1 MRPVPLFQKGM
12 EDMKKRTAVLA
23 FLLLFLAGA
32 GEGAGWYNMYTGG
45 VWNNPG
51 SCLIDTMIYNK
62 TMANATLKTMQKNQS
77 QGTRP
82 QKQTPQAPQASRA
95 RPTTYR
101 PSGKP
106 SPVPSALARTLTDRK
121 ADRDTM
127 TAFFNEALANYGD
140 YARQAKRPNDLGLA
154 MAFFFGVCIGI
165 TTDNQVDDPAIFAAA
180 RQMDVVLAE
189 QTGVGSAPDAKKEE
203 MAHTL
208 ACLATF
214 ALAGVTQAEEEDNPE
229 GAESFRELARQSMSE
244 VFGIDVDSV
253 KMDHGGLR
261 ILD

>member
-1 MRPVPLFQKGM
+1 M
-12 EDMKKRTAVLA
+12 MKKTAVLV

-32 GEGAGWYNMYTGG
+32 GAGAGWYNMYTGG

-51 SCLIDTMIYNK
+51 SCLLDTMIYNK
-62 TMANATLKTMQKNQS
+62 TMAKVALKNMQKNQS
-77 QGTRP
+77 QAARP
-82 QKQTPQAPQASRA
+82 QKQPQQVPQA
-95 RPTTYR
+95 RPTTFR

-127 TAFFNEALANYGD
+127 TAFFSQALANYGD
-140 YARQAKRPNDLGLA
+140 YSRQAKRPNDLGLA

-165 TTDNQVDDPAIFAAA
+165 TTDNQVDDPAIFATA

-214 ALAGVTQAEEEDNPE
+214 ALAGVTQAEEEGNSE
-229 GAESFRELARQSMSE
+229 GAESVRELARQSMSE
-244 VFGIDVDSV
+244 VFGIDVNSAQ
-253 KMDHGGLR
+253 MDHSGLR
-261 ILD
+261 LLD

>member
-1 MRPVPLFQKGM
+1 M
-12 EDMKKRTAVLA
+12 MKKTAVLV

-51 SCLIDTMIYNK
+51 SCLLDTMIYNK
-62 TMANATLKTMQKNQS
+62 TMANAALKTMQKNQT
-77 QGTRP
+77 QAARP
-82 QKQTPQAPQASRA
+82 QKQTNQQTPQASRA
-95 RPTTYR
+95 RPTVYR
-101 PSGKP
+101 PSGKA
-106 SPVPSALARTLTDRK
+106 SPVPSILARTLTDRK

-127 TAFFNEALANYGD
+127 TAFFKEALANYGT
-140 YARQAKRPNDLGLA
+140 YALQAKRPNDLGLA
-154 MAFFFGVCIGI
+154 LAFFFGVCIGI

-214 ALAGVTQAEEEDNPE
+214 ALAGVTQAEEEGNSE

-244 VFGIDVDSV
+244 VFGIDVNNV

-261 ILD
+261 LLD

>member
-1 MRPVPLFQKGM
+1 M
-12 EDMKKRTAVLA
+12 MKKTAVLV

-62 TMANATLKTMQKNQS
+62 TMANAALKNMQKNQS
-77 QGTRP
+77 QAARP
-82 QKQTPQAPQASRA
+82 QKKPQQVPQA

-106 SPVPSALARTLTDRK
+106 SPVPAALARTLTDRK

-127 TAFFNEALANYGD
+127 TAFFKEALANYGD

-165 TTDNQVDDPAIFAAA
+165 TTDNQVDDPAIFATA
-180 RQMDVVLAE
+180 RRGHGPCE
-189 QTGVGSAPDAKKEE
+189 TTGVGSRCEKGGNGPYPGLPRHLRPCRRDP
-203 MAHTL
+203 
-208 ACLATF
+208 
-214 ALAGVTQAEEEDNPE
+214 G
-229 GAESFRELARQSMSE
+229 GGGRQP
-244 VFGIDVDSV
+244 
-253 KMDHGGLR
+253 
-261 ILD
+261 

>member
-1 MRPVPLFQKGM
+1 M
-12 EDMKKRTAVLA
+12 MKRAAVLL
-23 FLLLFLAGA
+23 FLVLFLAGA
-32 GEGAGWYNMYTGG
+32 GESAGWYNMYTGG

-62 TMANATLKTMQKNQS
+62 TMANAALKNMQRNQS
-77 QGTRP
+77 QAARP
-82 QKQTPQAPQASRA
+82 QKQPQQVTQA
-95 RPTTYR
+95 RPTIYR
-101 PSGKP
+101 PSGKT

-127 TAFFNEALANYGD
+127 TAFFKEAISNYGE

-154 MAFFFGVCIGI
+154 LAFFFGVCIGI

-180 RQMDVVLAE
+180 RQMDVILAE
-189 QTGVGSAPDAKKEE
+189 QTAVGSAPDAKKEE

-214 ALAGVTQAEEEDNPE
+214 ALAGVTQAEEEGNSE